1 MRVDAMLAVV
11 NALCTL
17 VIVLSYRID
26 RRARDRAWRAI
37 AEERRRLAAMRR
49 HGDDDPLHP

>member
-1 MRVDAMLAVV
+1 MLAVV